1 MGSPVVHFEIN
12 GKDLKALSAYY
23 SQLFGW
29 QVHEAMP
36 TYGLVH
42 TEAGG
47 KGIEGGISG
56 ESENPGVTIYA
67 EVDDPQK
74 YLDLAESLGGKVVM
88 PVTDMGMVTYGLFT
102 DPEGHLVGVVKAEET
117 SS

>member
-1 MGSPVVHFEIN
+1 MGAPVVHFEIN
-12 GKDLKALSAYY
+12 GKDLKALSSYY

-56 ESENPGVTIYA
+56 ESKNPGVTIYA

-74 YLDLAESLGGKVVM
+74 YLEQAVSLGGKMVM
-88 PVTDMGMVTYGLFT
+88 PVTDMGMVTASTCRSPTG
-102 DPEGHLVGVVKAEET
+102 P
-117 SS
+117 SPR